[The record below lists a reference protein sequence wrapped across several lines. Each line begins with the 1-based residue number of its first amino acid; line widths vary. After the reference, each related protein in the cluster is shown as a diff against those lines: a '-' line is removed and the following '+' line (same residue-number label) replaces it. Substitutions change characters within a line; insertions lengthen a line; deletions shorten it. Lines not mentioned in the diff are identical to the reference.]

1 MRGAFRPGAAP
12 SVAGGYGG
20 LVGRR
25 VLVFL
30 GLLLLAL
37 GVVLGVG
44 QGAVPIAPGEVV
56 RALLGQSENPIITEL
71 RLPGC
76 WLRCWWVRPWVSQGR
91 SFRVSSATPW
101 LTPT

>member
-20 LVGRR
+20 VAGRR
-25 VLVFL
+25 LLVFL
-30 GLLLLAL
+30 GLLVLLAL
-37 GVVLGVG
+37 GLVLGVA

-71 RLPGC
+71 RLP
-76 WLRCWWVRPWVSQGR
+76 
-91 SFRVSSATPW
+91 RVLAAVLVGAALGISGAVFPGSLPQ
-101 LTPT
+101 PPG